1 LFYVRC
7 NTQESV
13 PCLIKG
19 RQDKTKTQLVA
30 VNVPGFT
37 VAGFRV
43 LRTDKIV
50 QELVQLRV
58 ENTAGTG
65 RGARSRTARTREQI
79 LLLPEAVRL
88 EKKLRLRDRAS
99 RAQSRLPICN
109 LIQVFCGVD
118 SEVVGDVDEYLMKLA
133 MGNATGWPE
142 DSAPGAG
149 AMPRPVKVGKMLEQ
163 AE

>member
-1 LFYVRC
+1 M
-7 NTQESV
+7 
-13 PCLIKG
+13 
-19 RQDKTKTQLVA
+19 
-30 VNVPGFT
+30 
-37 VAGFRV
+37 AGFRV

-50 QELVQLRV
+50 RELVQLRV
-58 ENTAGTG
+58 ENTAGTD

-99 RAQSRLPICN
+99 RAQSRLSICN

-133 MGNATGWPE
+133 MG
-142 DSAPGAG
+142 
-149 AMPRPVKVGKMLEQ
+149 
-163 AE
+163 